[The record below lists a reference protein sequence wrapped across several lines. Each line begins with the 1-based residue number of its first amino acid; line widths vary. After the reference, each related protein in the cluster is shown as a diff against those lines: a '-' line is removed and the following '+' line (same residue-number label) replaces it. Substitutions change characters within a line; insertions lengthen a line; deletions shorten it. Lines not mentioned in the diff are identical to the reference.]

1 MNAGSE
7 CPNHCDTTAM
17 GTPCKCISVPPSGL
31 RSLIGTAASV
41 LGGNYA
47 NADSFAEAISVIE
60 QTGTSPTA
68 FVANASTVLALSKL
82 KKATGSN
89 EPLLEPPTA
98 LGATQ
103 RLQRH
108 SSV

>member
-7 CPNHCDTTAM
+7 CPSHCDTTAM

-47 NADSFAEAISVIE
+47 NADSFAEAISD
-60 QTGTSPTA
+60 
-68 FVANASTVLALSKL
+68 
-82 KKATGSN
+82 
-89 EPLLEPPTA
+89 
-98 LGATQ
+98 
-103 RLQRH
+103 
-108 SSV
+108 